1 MCLGLIATIARVG
14 GLIGRSV
21 HCLHVLCLQ
30 LIDRVVA
37 DVLADQI
44 ELHLVGL
51 PRIFIAKF

>member
-1 MCLGLIATIARVG
+1 MCLGLIATIARVS

-37 DVLADQI
+37 NVLADQI

-51 PRIFIAKF
+51 PRIFIA